1 MLRSS
6 PLPLVALALIVA
18 TALGAHHFPEYHDDD
33 EPTGKTTGSDH
44 HHHHHHQHEHM
55 HVESDAFN
63 DAQRVIEAF
72 RGASRAT
79 LVLRPFNLSSVRL
92 AAASRFD
99 QMERFN
105 TDFLLSLEDD
115 RLACLYAGAANLSTT
130 CVPYGHPRYYG
141 HYLGH
146 WLSATAFSIA
156 SAAAPSAAAAVRNK
170 SAAIVATLAEAQ
182 AAWSA
187 LGGRHVGYLFP
198 YSLDAFDNL
207 FGYAKPGQYLN
218 CAPVCVPF
226 YVMHKVMAGMLDQ
239 YQHAGN
245 RQALSVLLGM
255 ADWVMRE
262 VGALLR

>member
-33 EPTGKTTGSDH
+33 EPTGKTTGSDHHHHHHHDDDEPTGKSTGSDH

-115 RLACLYAGAANLSTT
+115 RLACLYAGS
-130 CVPYGHPRYYG
+130 
-141 HYLGH
+141 
-146 WLSATAFSIA
+146 
-156 SAAAPSAAAAVRNK
+156 
-170 SAAIVATLAEAQ
+170 
-182 AAWSA
+182 
-187 LGGRHVGYLFP
+187 
-198 YSLDAFDNL
+198 
-207 FGYAKPGQYLN
+207 
-218 CAPVCVPF
+218 
-226 YVMHKVMAGMLDQ
+226 
-239 YQHAGN
+239 
-245 RQALSVLLGM
+245 RQATETVPDRKSVG
-255 ADWVMRE
+255 
-262 VGALLR
+262 